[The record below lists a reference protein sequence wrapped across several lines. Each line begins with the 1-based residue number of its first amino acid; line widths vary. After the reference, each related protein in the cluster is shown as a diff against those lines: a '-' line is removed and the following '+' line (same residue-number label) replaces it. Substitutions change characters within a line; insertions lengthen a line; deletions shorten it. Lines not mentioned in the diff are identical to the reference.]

1 MIQTL
6 SVDLLDQKKTQTL
19 QAQALRKTV
28 SFRDVKLIDEK
39 TILFQGVHIGI
50 TDQAFRSLLGI
61 IGMSKKFSQKFETL
75 FTAAA
80 KSEFIN
86 RMKDA
91 MASNISGLGNITMVL
106 NPINR
111 SVVLFQK
118 EDVSQISNERF
129 LDIAEGVIGDHNM
142 GITNWSIDPT
152 TGIVT
157 LDAYN
162 PKAEFEI
169 KGLKDEVF
177 TGGVTFRNSPLKGF
191 EVMPYLNRQ
200 FCTNG
205 LTTSLARESYQ
216 LHSLNNG
223 EMEKFFQNMQDLR
236 RNNFA
241 PTGFSD
247 RVRIAN
253 STPASLSEME
263 RAYNWIKPFAGE
275 RADNWIPLEENL
287 NQYAK
292 IGFDDMN
299 AAQKKMSKTNQSVW
313 SVIQGITHFASHA
326 QDLIETNMQD
336 ENAHR
341 IQINAGMLI
350 GKEAFDH
357 ENSVPNPFDR
367 APLGQMGAL
376 LS

>member
-152 TGIVT
+152 TGIVI

-313 SVIQGITHFASHA
+313 SVVNAVTHFSSHA
-326 QDLIETNMQD
+326 NDLIETNMQD

>member
-75 FTAAA
+75 FAAAA

-152 TGIVT
+152 TGIVI

-313 SVIQGITHFASHA
+313 SVVNAVTHFSSHA
-326 QDLIETNMQD
+326 NDLIETNMQD

-367 APLGQMGAL
+367 APLGQAGSL
-376 LS
+376 LN